1 MKYNL
6 LYPLT
11 IDFAIFKRINITL
24 IMFMIMRI
32 ISTWIFDD
40 LFFVE
45 AAPNSSKTLLMQY
58 EKWYKLHVSLHFTS
72 SSRRNKKKSNKFILI
87 ILPYYKMIL
96 ISLYMKWKFVV
107 FIFILLVKVL
117 PHSNFRGFH
126 AFYFSLY
133 KLSPK
138 MVCSKKPNSLSIHV
152 R

>member
-1 MKYNL
+1 M
-6 LYPLT
+6 
-11 IDFAIFKRINITL
+11 
-24 IMFMIMRI
+24 
-32 ISTWIFDD
+32 WIFDD

-45 AAPNSSKTLLMQY
+45 AGPYSSKTLLMQY
-58 EKWYKLHVSLHFTS
+58 EKWYKLHVWLQLTS
-72 SSRRNKKKSNKFILI
+72 SSRRNEKKSNKFILI

-138 MVCSKKPNSLSIHV
+138 MVCSKKTKFSLNPCTLTWYCCIMTISQVHICSKSNV
-152 R
+152 SN